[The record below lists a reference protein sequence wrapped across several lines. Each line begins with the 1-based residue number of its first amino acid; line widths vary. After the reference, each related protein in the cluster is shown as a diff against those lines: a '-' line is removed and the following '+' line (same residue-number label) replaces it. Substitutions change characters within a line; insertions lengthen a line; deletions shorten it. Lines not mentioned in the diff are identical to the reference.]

1 MPHVERD
8 TESEPKR
15 TLYEDDASLMQAWS
29 EEGTA
34 LVRPWYGDD
43 MSRPE
48 IGLHS
53 MCLVL
58 LVSEE
63 PAPALPDDTNLMC
76 LVLVLS

>member
-8 TESEPKR
+8 TESKPKR

-63 PAPALPDDTNLMC
+63 EEIGIDFFEHREKAYN
-76 LVLVLS
+76 